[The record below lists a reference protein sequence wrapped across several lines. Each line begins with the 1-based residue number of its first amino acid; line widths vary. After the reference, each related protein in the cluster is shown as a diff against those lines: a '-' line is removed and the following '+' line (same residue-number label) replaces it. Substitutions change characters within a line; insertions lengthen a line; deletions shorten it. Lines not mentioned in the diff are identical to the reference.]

1 MGHAFP
7 DLALQS
13 HWKILFYVIFDLE
26 ELTLVVRRQVLL
38 VVERG
43 FKSKQVLFML
53 DFFDLLAPQ
62 PLNCLLAAQ
71 DVRGVHVFHNIFDIP
86 EG

>member
-1 MGHAFP
+1 VGHALP

-26 ELTLVVRRQVLL
+26 ELTLVVSRQVLL

-43 FKSKQVLFML
+43 FQSKQVLFML
-53 DFFDLLAPQ
+53 DLFDLFAPQ
-62 PLNCLLAAQ
+62 PLNGLLAAQ
-71 DVRGVHVFHNIFDIP
+71 DVRGVHVFHYVFDIP
-86 EG
+86 ER